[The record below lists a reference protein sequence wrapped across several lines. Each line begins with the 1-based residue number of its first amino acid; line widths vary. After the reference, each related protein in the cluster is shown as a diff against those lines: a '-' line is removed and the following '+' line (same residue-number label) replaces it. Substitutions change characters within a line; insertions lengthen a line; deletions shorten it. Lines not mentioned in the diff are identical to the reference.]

1 MSKRE
6 QINFRLDAELNEILQ
21 EKCEELG
28 ITKTEFAKR
37 ALQNALGMPT
47 SAASA
52 KSVRAAIKELQERLT
67 ELEERMHSYEAR
79 LGESNVR

>member
-6 QINFRLDAELNEILQ
+6 QINFRLDTELNEILQ

-37 ALQNALGMPT
+37 ALQNALGVPT
-47 SAASA
+47 NISTSP
-52 KSVRAAIKELQERLT
+52 VRIAIQDIQERLT
-67 ELEERMHSYEAR
+67 KVEQQIQSCKFRS
-79 LGESNVR
+79 

>member
-6 QINFRLDAELNEILQ
+6 QINFRLDTELNEILQ

-37 ALQNALGMPT
+37 ALQNALGVPT
-47 SAASA
+47 NISTSP
-52 KSVRAAIKELQERLT
+52 VRVAIQDIQERLT
-67 ELEERMHSYEAR
+67 KVEQQIQSCKFRS
-79 LGESNVR
+79 

>member
-37 ALQNALGMPT
+37 ALQNALGVPT
-47 SAASA
+47 NISTSP
-52 KSVRAAIKELQERLT
+52 VRVAIQDIQERLT
-67 ELEERMHSYEAR
+67 KVEQQIQSCKFRS
-79 LGESNVR
+79 

>member
-37 ALQNALGMPT
+37 ALQDALGLPT
-47 SAASA
+47 NISA
-52 KSVRAAIKELQERLT
+52 KPVRLAIQEIQARLT
-67 ELEERMHSYEAR
+67 KVEEQIQSCKFRA
-79 LGESNVR
+79 